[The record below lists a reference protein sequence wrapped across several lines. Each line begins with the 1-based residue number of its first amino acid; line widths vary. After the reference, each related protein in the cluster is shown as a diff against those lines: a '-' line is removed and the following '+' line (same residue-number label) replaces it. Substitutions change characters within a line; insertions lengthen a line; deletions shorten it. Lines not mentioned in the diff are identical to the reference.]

1 MSTSSKTTP
10 IALTIAGS
18 DSGGGAGI
26 QADLKAFSAHG
37 VYGASVVTAV
47 TAQNT
52 QTVTAIHAI
61 PIDIVTAQIVAVL
74 NDLNVHTIK
83 IGMLFSAPLVDAV
96 ANALKDFQGLVVLDP
111 VMIAKSGDTLLQD
124 DAINALKQKLI
135 PRADLLTP
143 NYPEAQVL
151 LGLPPQQALDE
162 NQLPQY
168 AKRLLSLGAKHVLLK
183 GGHGEGNICTDILVS
198 HSDEAIKYQAARIA
212 TKNTHGTG
220 CTYSSSIAACLAKGE
235 SMTKAIEMSHA
246 YLHRAIECA
255 DQLNIGQ
262 GHGPVHHFHNLWP
275 QK

>member
-1 MSTSSKTTP
+1 MSTFSKKTP

-26 QADLKAFSAHG
+26 QADLKTFSAHG

-83 IGMLFSAPLVDAV
+83 IGMLFSASLVDAV
-96 ANALKDFQGLVVLDP
+96 ANALKDFRGLVVLDP
-111 VMIAKSGDTLLQD
+111 VMIAKSGDTLLQE
-124 DAINALKQKLI
+124 DAINALKKNLI
-135 PRADLLTP
+135 PRVDLLTP
-143 NYPEAQVL
+143 NYPEAQIL
-151 LGLPPQQALDE
+151 LGLSPEKALDE

-183 GGHGEGNICTDILVS
+183 GGHGEGKVCTDILVS
-198 HSDEAIKYQAARIA
+198 YNDEPKTFQASRIA

-220 CTYSSSIAACLAKGE
+220 CTYSSSIAARLAKGE
-235 SMTKAIEMSHA
+235 SMAKAIEMSHA
-246 YLHRAIECA
+246 YLHRAIQCA

-275 QK
+275 QE